1 MSATRLRQC
10 FRQMKWRHGVRSIY
24 TATPSDKPAVVVG
37 VYQGEDDGSFLLTKA
52 GDRVNSAFGG
62 QITEALSKSGPVLK
76 AGKNRTLYNS
86 HPDHGPV
93 IAVGLGKSSPGLD
106 VKEGIYKDREA
117 IRKAVS
123 AGVRLGQDA
132 GCSVVLVDDCGDGEA
147 AAEGATLSTWVYE
160 DFKKEKKPRPA
171 VEALEAGV
179 EGWEEGVT
187 AGGAQN
193 LARML
198 MEAPANHMTPTK
210 FVEVVSGVVSPLG
223 VEVHAREKAWAQDMG
238 MGAFLSVAAGSHEP
252 PMFLEMS
259 YKGGP
264 KDQAPVVMVGKGV
277 TFDTGG
283 ISIKPSAKMDLM
295 RGDMG
300 GAATVAA
307 ALSAIAQS
315 GAGVNVVALIPLTEN
330 MPSGGSTKPGDVVT
344 AMNGKTIQVD
354 NTDAEGRLIL
364 ADALCYADQFSP
376 RLVLDVATL
385 TGAMSVALGS
395 AATGVFSSDTSAWN
409 KLESAGAWTGDRV
422 WRMPLLQ
429 HYTDQLKSPL
439 ADLNNISLRPGGGSC
454 TAAAFLKEFTT
465 CQSWLHL
472 DIAGVM
478 ENGGEVPY
486 LGKGMSGRPTR
497 TLATFVKS
505 LAIK

>member
-10 FRQMKWRHGVRSIY
+10 LNHMKWRQGLRSIY
-24 TATPSDKPAVVVG
+24 TAAPSDKPAIVVG
-37 VYQGEDDGSFLLTKA
+37 VHQGDEEGSFRLTKS
-52 GDRVNSAFGG
+52 GDLVNSALGG
-62 QITEALSKSGPVLK
+62 QITDALCKSGPVLK
-76 AGKNRTLYNS
+76 AGKNRTFHNV

-106 VKEGIYKDREA
+106 LAEGIYKDREA

-123 AGVRLGQDA
+123 AGVRLGQEA
-132 GCSVVLVDDCGDGEA
+132 GCSLVRVDDCGDGEA
-147 AAEGATLSTWVYE
+147 AAEGATMSTWIYQ
-160 DFKKEKKPRPA
+160 DFKKEKKTRPV

-179 EGWEEGVT
+179 EGWEVGVT
-187 AGGAQN
+187 GGEAQN

-198 MEAPANHMTPTK
+198 MEAPANHMTPTR
-210 FVEVVSGVVSPLG
+210 FVEVVSGVVEPLG
-223 VEVHAREKAWAQDMG
+223 VEVRAREKAWAAEMG
-238 MGAFLSVAAGSHEP
+238 MGAFLSVAAGSHQP
-252 PMFLEMS
+252 PMFLEMA
-259 YKGGP
+259 YNGGP
-264 KDQAPVVMVGKGV
+264 KDQPPVVMVGKGV

-330 MPSGGSTKPGDVVT
+330 MPSGGSTKPGDVVK

-376 RLVLDVATL
+376 RVVLDVATL

-395 AATGVFSSDTSAWN
+395 AATGVFSSDTSAWS
-409 KLESAGAWTGDRV
+409 KLEAAGAWTGDRV

-429 HYTDQLKSPL
+429 HYKDQLKSPL

-454 TAAAFLKEFTT
+454 TAAAFLREFTK

-478 ENGGEVPY
+478 ENGGEVEY

-497 TLATFVKS
+497 TIAAFVKS
-505 LAIK
+505 LAL